1 MLVMGGQACVF
12 YGAAEFS
19 RDLDLLVLADS
30 ENLERLQASLED
42 LSAKPIA
49 VPPMD
54 ASHLK
59 NGHAVHFRCGTEG
72 AAGLRIDIMSSLR
85 GTDDFATLWDRRTT
99 IDVNGE
105 PVDLLALEDLVKA
118 KKTQRDKDWPMI
130 RRLMEGDYFSSGEE
144 ASEQRVE
151 LWLRELRTEELLIA
165 AVARYP
171 GIAERVAPTRSA
183 VSAALAGDSSAVS
196 RALNEEQ
203 ETERAKDR
211 VYWDPLK
218 KELEKLRRGIRDSSR

>member
-1 MLVMGGQACVF
+1 
-12 YGAAEFS
+12 
-19 RDLDLLVLADS
+19 
-30 ENLERLQASLED
+30 
-42 LSAKPIA
+42 
-49 VPPMD
+49 
-54 ASHLK
+54 
-59 NGHAVHFRCGTEG
+59 
-72 AAGLRIDIMSSLR
+72 
-85 GTDDFATLWDRRTT
+85 
-99 IDVNGE
+99 
-105 PVDLLALEDLVKA
+105 
-118 KKTQRDKDWPMI
+118 
-130 RRLMEGDYFSSGEE
+130 
-144 ASEQRVE
+144 
-151 LWLRELRTEELLIA
+151 LRELRTEELLIA